1 MAFEAWKRVRKY
13 RGIPTV
19 FQNIGDLMENHQV
32 ASMLANSE
40 IQIIFNQREQDRQLL
55 AEKFGLSE
63 EQIDKIRDGQAGT
76 GLVIAGNDVFPL
88 ITGSILIGYQTFTN

>member
-1 MAFEAWKRVRKY
+1 
-13 RGIPTV
+13 
-19 FQNIGDLMENHQV
+19 
-32 ASMLANSE
+32 MLANSE

-76 GLVIAGNDVFPL
+76 GLVIAGNDVFAFDNRLNPDR
-88 ITGSILIGYQTFTN
+88 IQTFTD